1 MVKQKPPRKKRK
13 LIVGIVVAV
22 TIVSIVNPALGVKL
36 FTQWETFLF
45 PGP

>member
-13 LIVGIVVAV
+13 LLAGIVVAV
-22 TIVSIVNPALGVKL
+22 AIVSIVNPALGVKL
-36 FTQWETFLF
+36 FAQWETFLF